1 MEQTVYLRKANLR
14 DIPAILE
21 IEQECF
27 REDSFS
33 REQFAYLIGRSKGI
47 FYVVVEQEQIIAY
60 ISLLLHAGTRYLR
73 IYSIAVHPDFRGK
86 GLGQALMDQTIRT
99 ANECKAAKITLEV
112 KVTNAAAIAL
122 YMKNGFIPAGIKPCY
137 YHDGSNAIY
146 MQRLIP

>member
-99 ANECKAAKITLEV
+99 ADECKAAKITLEV

-137 YHDGSNAIY
+137 YHDGSDAIY

>member
-1 MEQTVYLRKANLR
+1 MEPTMHLRQAKAG

-27 REDSFS
+27 QEDSFS
-33 REQFAYLIGRSKGI
+33 REQFVYLICRSKGT
-47 FYVVVEQEQIIAY
+47 FYVVVEKERVIAY
-60 ISLLLHAGTRYLR
+60 VSLLFHAGTRYLR

-122 YMKNGFIPAGIKPCY
+122 YMKNGFIPVGVKPNY
-137 YHDGSNAIY
+137 YHDGSDAIY

>member
-1 MEQTVYLRKANLR
+1 MMETGLFVRKAQQS

-21 IEQECF
+21 IEWECF

-33 REQFAYLIGRSKGI
+33 KEQFAYVMMEGDR
-47 FYVVVEQEQIIAY
+47 VIAY
-60 ISLLLHAGTRYLR
+60 VSLLFHGGTHYLR

-137 YHDGSNAIY
+137 YHDGSDAIY